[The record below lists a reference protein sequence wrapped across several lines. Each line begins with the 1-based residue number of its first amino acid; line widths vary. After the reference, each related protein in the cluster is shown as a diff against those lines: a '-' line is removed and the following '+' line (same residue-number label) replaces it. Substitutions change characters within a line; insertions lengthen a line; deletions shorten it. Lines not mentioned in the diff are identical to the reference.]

1 MVVTVKYILL
11 NYNNEN
17 NDEVEI
23 ATNFN
28 SGLAVEAFLGRFCS
42 GCLPSFEYL
51 HSPCYIL
58 CTCIFE
64 KIMML

>member
-1 MVVTVKYILL
+1 LL

-17 NDEVEI
+17 NDEAAI

-28 SGLAVEAFLGRFCS
+28 SGLAVEAFLGRRFCS

-51 HSPCYIL
+51 HHHA
-58 CTCIFE
+58 IFCARVSLK